1 MLGLLF
7 LKRNNVF
14 HLDIKPDNI
23 LIAKGLIS
31 KLSDFGEA
39 YHP

>member
-7 LKRNNVF
+7 LKRRQII

-23 LIAKGLIS
+23 LIGKGLIA